1 MRDEIHV
8 PVFNISNKCQ
18 FFDVDVLAHIYLDFL
33 ADVENWLYSKFG
45 RLHAVF
51 YSL

>member
-18 FFDVDVLAHIYLDFL
+18 FFDVDVLVDCMQFSIAF
-33 ADVENWLYSKFG
+33 NG
-45 RLHAVF
+45 
-51 YSL
+51 